1 MLQPGESEDLALEAF
16 RPQGFPHGRRQD
28 LERDP
33 PLVPAVEREKHRRG
47 RPVSEHVF
55 DGVAVGELG
64 GDPVGV
70 GREHMSG
77 G

>member
-1 MLQPGESEDLALEAF
+1 
-16 RPQGFPHGRRQD
+16 
-28 LERDP
+28 
-33 PLVPAVEREKHRRG
+33 VPAVEREKHRRG